1 MRNRSASGR
10 AVRRP
15 GAGILFAIVVAV
27 AACEAVGGGATIEL
41 DTADVQLERGVELH
55 EVTIRGTAAADS
67 LLPARVAA
75 RPGDAV
81 RFTIDDHRTHAIGF
95 DVDRLEPAVRDYL
108 ESTNQLRGPPLV
120 NRGGAWIVI
129 LDGAPPG
136 RYPFLCRSHDAR
148 GLLVVEPGD

>member
-1 MRNRSASGR
+1 MWNRSASGR
-10 AVRRP
+10 AVQRP
-15 GAGILFAIVVAV
+15 DAGILFAVVL
-27 AACEAVGGGATIEL
+27 AAAGCEAVGGGATIEL
-41 DTADVQLERGVELH
+41 DTAEVQLERGVQVH
-55 EVTIRGTAAADS
+55 DVTIRGTAAADS
-67 LLPARVAA
+67 ITPARVDA

-95 DVDRLEPAVRDYL
+95 EADRLDPAVRDYL

-120 NRGGAWIVI
+120 NRGGAWVVI